1 MRLSQL
7 RIKNFRS
14 LKDSGDIRIESL
26 QAFVGENNAG
36 KSNILSAIEVFL
48 TSGAGGV
55 SADDYNDSIQPIVIT
70 ATFSDLTAAE
80 RRPPLR
86 KYLLGDKLILEK
98 QISLVPD
105 KKNAAKKKPEAEYH
119 GYIALPRDWWL
130 SADGVLKEKGDRP
143 KWKEIAE
150 EHGLI
155 DFVRDVKG
163 SVNRQSYDAGTTKY
177 MELHPEIEFVEPAP
191 GETQALGL
199 QPVLLDSL
207 PSFHLLPAI
216 TNYSDEI
223 DKRATS
229 TNFRRL
235 MSDLSER
242 ILKADPRYH
251 EITSSIKRLTNLLN
265 APRDG
270 EIRPDADARL
280 VVLESVED
288 RIRDLIAKLMPM
300 VARVHLDVLVDDVP
314 DVFSR
319 GVSVRIDDGKDTD
332 VLYKGHGMQRCVV
345 FALLQALVMNQR
357 GQLVPQGDA
366 QGAVAEVKTII
377 LGIEEPELY
386 MHPQIQ
392 RAIFSV
398 LKEFAHLDQV
408 LYVTHEPAF
417 VDLANYHE
425 IAVVRKSSVEIGSKV
440 TQCEKGVLG
449 DPEERKGFQ
458 FFNSFGVEQNELF
471 FARNIVLVEGNED
484 VIGVLA
490 TGRHLGLFKEF
501 PEEIGFS
508 IVTAGNKEEMPKF
521 MKVLNAFKIPYVVLH
536 ELDGE
541 PHKPINIT
549 IQTLLAG
556 NRSVELPN
564 CLEESVGHVGHFGK
578 VYDAKQFFRN
588 PEVVKRDFQD
598 AVRNLFTN

>member
-14 LKDSGDIRIESL
+14 FKDSGDIRIEPL
-26 QAFVGENNAG
+26 QSFVGENNAG
-36 KSNILSAIEVFL
+36 KSNVLAAIEVFL
-48 TSGAGGV
+48 TSGTGGV
-55 SADDYNDSIQPIVIT
+55 SADDYNDANQPIIIT
-70 ATFSDLTAAE
+70 ATFSDLSAAE

-98 QISLVPD
+98 QIALVPD
-105 KKNAAKKKPEAEYH
+105 KKNPAKKKPEAEYH

-150 EHGLI
+150 EHGFI
-155 DFVRDVKG
+155 DLVRDAKG
-163 SVNRQSYDAGTTKY
+163 SVNRPSYEAGTTKY
-177 MELHPEIEFVEPAP
+177 LELHPEVEFVEPVP

-199 QPVLLDSL
+199 QPVLLDAL

-216 TNYSDEI
+216 TDYSDEI

-229 TNFRRL
+229 TSFRRL

-242 ILKADPRYH
+242 ILKADPRYQ
-251 EITSSIKRLTNLLN
+251 EITASIKRLTNLLN
-265 APRDG
+265 APREG

-280 VVLESVED
+280 AVLESVEG

-300 VARVHLDVLVDDVP
+300 VAKVHLDVLVDEVP
-314 DVFSR
+314 EVFSR

-357 GQLVPQGDA
+357 GQLVPQGEA
-366 QGAVAEVKTII
+366 QGGPAKISTII

-386 MHPQIQ
+386 IHPQIQ

-425 IAVVRKSSVEIGSKV
+425 IAVVRKPSVQSGSKV

-458 FFNSFGVEQNELF
+458 FFNSFGVQQNEMF
-471 FARNIVLVEGNED
+471 FARNVVLVEGD
-484 VIGVLA
+484 QDLIAVLA
-490 TGRHLGLFKEF
+490 IGRHLGLFKEF
-501 PEEIGFS
+501 PEEIGYS
-508 IVTAGNKEEMPKF
+508 IVKAGNKEEMPKF
-521 MKVLNAFKIPYVVLH
+521 MKVLAAFGIPFVVLH
-536 ELDGE
+536 ELDGD
-541 PHKPINIT
+541 PHRAINTT
-549 IQTLLAG
+549 IKGLLGG
-556 NRSVELPN
+556 NRSVELPQR
-564 CLEESVGHVGHFGK
+564 LEEAAGHAGHFGK
-578 VYDAKQFFRN
+578 DYVAMQFFRN
-588 PEVVKRDFQD
+588 PAVVKQEFKD
-598 AVRNLFTN
+598 VVTNIFKP

>member
-14 LKDSGDIRIESL
+14 FKDSGDIRIEPL
-26 QAFVGENNAG
+26 QSFVGENNAG
-36 KSNILSAIEVFL
+36 KSNVLAAIEVFL
-48 TSGAGGV
+48 TSGTGGV
-55 SADDYNDSIQPIVIT
+55 SADDYNDANQPIIIT
-70 ATFSDLTAAE
+70 ATFSDLSAAE

-98 QISLVPD
+98 QIALVPD
-105 KKNAAKKKPEAEYH
+105 KKNPAKKKPEAEYH

-130 SADGVLKEKGDRP
+130 SADGVLKGKGDRP

-150 EHGLI
+150 EHGFI
-155 DFVRDVKG
+155 DLVRDAKG
-163 SVNRQSYDAGTTKY
+163 SVNRPSYEAGTTKY
-177 MELHPEIEFVEPAP
+177 LELHPEVEFVEPVP

-199 QPVLLDSL
+199 QPVLLDAL

-216 TNYSDEI
+216 TDYSDEI

-229 TNFRRL
+229 TSFRRL

-242 ILKADPRYH
+242 ILKADPRYQ
-251 EITSSIKRLTNLLN
+251 EITASIKRLTNLLN
-265 APRDG
+265 APREG

-280 VVLESVED
+280 AVLESVEG

-300 VARVHLDVLVDDVP
+300 VAKVHLDVLVDEVP
-314 DVFSR
+314 EVFSR

-357 GQLVPQGDA
+357 GQLVPQGEA
-366 QGAVAEVKTII
+366 QGGPAKISTII

-386 MHPQIQ
+386 IHPQIQ

-425 IAVVRKSSVEIGSKV
+425 IAVVRKPSVQSGSKV

-458 FFNSFGVEQNELF
+458 FFNSFGVQQNEMF
-471 FARNIVLVEGNED
+471 FARNVVLVEGD
-484 VIGVLA
+484 QDLIAVLA
-490 TGRHLGLFKEF
+490 IGRHLGLFKEF
-501 PEEIGFS
+501 PEEIGYS
-508 IVTAGNKEEMPKF
+508 IVKAGNKEEMPKF
-521 MKVLNAFKIPYVVLH
+521 MKVLAAFGIPFVVLH
-536 ELDGE
+536 ELDGD
-541 PHKPINIT
+541 PHRAINTT
-549 IQTLLAG
+549 IKGLLGG
-556 NRSVELPN
+556 NRSVELPQR
-564 CLEESVGHVGHFGK
+564 LEEAAGHAGHFGK
-578 VYDAKQFFRN
+578 DYVAMQFFRN
-588 PEVVKRDFQD
+588 PAVVKQEFKD
-598 AVRNLFTN
+598 VVTNIFKP

>member
-14 LKDSGDIRIESL
+14 FKDSGDIRIEPL
-26 QAFVGENNAG
+26 QSFVGENNAG
-36 KSNILSAIEVFL
+36 KSNVLAAIEVFL
-48 TSGAGGV
+48 TSGTGGV
-55 SADDYNDSIQPIVIT
+55 SADDYNDANQPIIIT
-70 ATFSDLTAAE
+70 ATFSDLSAAE

-98 QISLVPD
+98 QIALVPD
-105 KKNAAKKKPEAEYH
+105 KKNPAKKKPEAEYH

-150 EHGLI
+150 EHGFI
-155 DFVRDVKG
+155 DLVRDAKG
-163 SVNRQSYDAGTTKY
+163 FVNRPSYEAGTTKY
-177 MELHPEIEFVEPAP
+177 LELHPEVEFVEPVP

-199 QPVLLDSL
+199 QPVLLDAL

-216 TNYSDEI
+216 TDYSDEI

-229 TNFRRL
+229 TSFRRL

-242 ILKADPRYH
+242 ILKADPRYQ
-251 EITSSIKRLTNLLN
+251 EITASIKRLTNLLN
-265 APRDG
+265 APREG

-280 VVLESVED
+280 AVLESVEG

-300 VARVHLDVLVDDVP
+300 VAKVHLDVLVDEVP
-314 DVFSR
+314 EVFSR

-357 GQLVPQGDA
+357 GQLVPQGEA
-366 QGAVAEVKTII
+366 QGGPAKISTII

-386 MHPQIQ
+386 IHPQIQ

-425 IAVVRKSSVEIGSKV
+425 IAVVRKPSVQSGSKV

-458 FFNSFGVEQNELF
+458 FFNSFGVQQNEMF
-471 FARNIVLVEGNED
+471 FARNVVLVEGD
-484 VIGVLA
+484 QDLIAVLA
-490 TGRHLGLFKEF
+490 IGRHLGLFKEF
-501 PEEIGFS
+501 PEEIGYS
-508 IVTAGNKEEMPKF
+508 IVKAGNKEEMPKF
-521 MKVLNAFKIPYVVLH
+521 MKVLAAFGIPFVVLH
-536 ELDGE
+536 ELDGD
-541 PHKPINIT
+541 PHRAINTT
-549 IQTLLAG
+549 IKGLLGG
-556 NRSVELPN
+556 NRSVELPQR
-564 CLEESVGHVGHFGK
+564 LEEAAGHAGHFGK
-578 VYDAKQFFRN
+578 DYVAMQFFRN
-588 PEVVKRDFQD
+588 PAVVKQEFKD
-598 AVRNLFTN
+598 VVTNIFKP

>member
-7 RIKNFRS
+7 RIGNFRS
-14 LKDSGDIRIESL
+14 FKDSGEIRIEPLQSL
-26 QAFVGENNAG
+26 VGENNAG
-36 KSNILSAIEVFL
+36 KSNVLAAIEVFL
-48 TSGAGGV
+48 TSGTGGV
-55 SADDYNDSIQPIVIT
+55 SADDYNDANEPIVIT

-98 QISLVPD
+98 QIALVPD
-105 KKNAAKKKPEAEYH
+105 RKNPAKKKPEAEYH

-130 SADGVLKEKGDRP
+130 SAEGVLKEKGDRP

-150 EHGLI
+150 EHGFI
-155 DFVRDVKG
+155 DLVRDAKG
-163 SVNRQSYDAGTTKY
+163 SVNRQSYEAGMTRY
-177 MELHPEIEFVEPAP
+177 LELHPEVGFVEPAP
-191 GETQALGL
+191 GDTQALGL
-199 QPVLLDSL
+199 QPVLLDAM

-216 TNYSDEI
+216 TDYSDEI
-223 DKRATS
+223 DKRSTS

-242 ILKADPRYH
+242 ILQADPRYQ
-251 EITSSIKRLTNLLN
+251 EITASIKRLTNLLN
-265 APRDG
+265 APREG
-270 EIRPDADARL
+270 EVRPDTDARL
-280 VVLESVED
+280 AVLESVEG

-300 VARVHLDVLVDDVP
+300 VAKVHLDVLVDEVP
-314 DVFSR
+314 EVFSR

-357 GQLVPQGDA
+357 GQLMPQGDA
-366 QGAVAEVKTII
+366 QGGPAEVRTII

-386 MHPQIQ
+386 IHPQIQ

-398 LKEFAHLDQV
+398 LKEFARLDQV

-417 VDLANYHE
+417 VDLANYYE
-425 IAVVRKSSVEIGSKV
+425 IAVVRKAAVQSGSKV

-458 FFNSFGVEQNELF
+458 FFNSFGVQQNELF
-471 FARNIVLVEGNED
+471 FARNVVLVEGDED
-484 VIGVLA
+484 VIAVLA

-501 PEEIGFS
+501 PEEIGYS

-521 MKVLNAFKIPYVVLH
+521 MKVLAAFGIPFVVLH
-536 ELDGE
+536 ELDGD
-541 PHKPINIT
+541 PNRPINAT
-549 IQTLLAG
+549 IKRLLNG
-556 NRSVELPN
+556 NRSVELPQR
-564 CLEESVGHVGHFGK
+564 LEEAAGHVGHFGK

-588 PEVVKRDFQD
+588 PVAVKQEFKD
-598 AVRNLFTN
+598 AVTRIFKP

>member
-14 LKDSGDIRIESL
+14 FKDSGDIRIEPL
-26 QAFVGENNAG
+26 QSFVGENNAG
-36 KSNILSAIEVFL
+36 KSNILAAVEVFL

-55 SADDYNDSIQPIVIT
+55 SADDYNDADEPIVIT

-98 QISLVPD
+98 QIALVPD
-105 KKNAAKKKPEAEYH
+105 KKNPAKKKPEAEYH

-130 SADGVLKEKGDRP
+130 SVEGVVKEKGSKP
-143 KWKEIAE
+143 KWKDVAA
-150 EHGLI
+150 EHGLV
-155 DFVRDVKG
+155 DFVTDDKG
-163 SVNRQSYDAGTTKY
+163 AINQKSYETGITKY
-177 MELHPEIEFVEPAP
+177 LELHPEVAFVEPAP

-199 QPVLLDSL
+199 QSVLLDAM

-216 TNYSDEI
+216 TDYSDEI
-223 DKRATS
+223 DKRSTS

-242 ILKADPRYH
+242 ILQADPRYQ
-251 EITSSIKRLTNLLN
+251 EITASIKRLTNLLN
-265 APRDG
+265 APREG
-270 EIRPDADARL
+270 EIRPEADARL
-280 VVLESVED
+280 AVLESVED
-288 RIRDLIAKLMPM
+288 RIRDLIAKLMPT
-300 VARVHLDVLVDDVP
+300 VAKVHLDVLVDEVP
-314 DVFSR
+314 EVFSR

-357 GQLVPQGDA
+357 GQLLPQGEA
-366 QGAVAEVKTII
+366 QGAAAEVRTII

-386 MHPQIQ
+386 IHPQIQ

-398 LKEFAHLDQV
+398 LREFARLDQV

-425 IAVVRKSSVEIGSKV
+425 IAVVQKPSVQSGSRV

-458 FFNSFGVEQNELF
+458 FFNSFGVQQNELF
-471 FARNIVLVEGNED
+471 FARNVVLVEGD
-484 VIGVLA
+484 QDLIAVLA
-490 TGRHLGLFKEF
+490 IGRHLGLFKEF
-501 PEEIGFS
+501 PEEIGYS
-508 IVTAGNKEEMPKF
+508 IVKAGNKEEMPKF
-521 MKVLNAFKIPYVVLH
+521 MKVLAAFGIPFVVLH
-536 ELDGE
+536 ELDGD
-541 PHKPINIT
+541 PNRAINTT
-549 IQTLLAG
+549 IKGLLNG
-556 NRSVELPN
+556 NRSVELPQR
-564 CLEESVGHVGHFGK
+564 LEEAAGHAGHFGK
-578 VYDAKQFFRN
+578 DYVAMQFFRN
-588 PEVVKRDFQD
+588 PAAVKQEFKD
-598 AVRNLFTN
+598 AVARIFKP